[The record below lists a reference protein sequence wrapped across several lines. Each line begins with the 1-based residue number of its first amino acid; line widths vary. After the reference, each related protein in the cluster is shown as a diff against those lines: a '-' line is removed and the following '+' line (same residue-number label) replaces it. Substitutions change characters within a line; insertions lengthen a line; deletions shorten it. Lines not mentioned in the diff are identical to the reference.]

1 MLHFLKSTFKW
12 MEMAIAYQNNDLR
25 ISNAFKMS
33 RRFAIELKSKYNIL
47 DFVIHVILALLI
59 LFIFVKSSV
68 SLFQLITSM
77 LFINVFAKLNLF
89 LK

>member
-1 MLHFLKSTFKW
+1 
-12 MEMAIAYQNNDLR
+12 MEITIAYHNDALR

-33 RRFAIELKSKYNIL
+33 RRLAIELKSKYNFL
-47 DFVIHVILALLI
+47 DFIIHFILALPI

-77 LFINVFAKLNLF
+77 LFISGFAKLTLF